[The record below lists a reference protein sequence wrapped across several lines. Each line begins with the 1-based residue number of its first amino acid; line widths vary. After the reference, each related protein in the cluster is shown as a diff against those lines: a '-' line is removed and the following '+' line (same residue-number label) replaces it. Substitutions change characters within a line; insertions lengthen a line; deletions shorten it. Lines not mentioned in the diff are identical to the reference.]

1 MFDRDRIQSWKT
13 LLLALALLGPAACS
27 DLLEVE
33 LPGQVRAEDLEQPR
47 LAGVLA
53 RSVQGDFDC
62 ALSAYV
68 WGGGLWANDL
78 YQTDN
83 FSRARLT
90 QLRSDEVLNFD
101 QLECDQ
107 FTFPPIYLPFQI
119 TRVQGEQA
127 VELISAF
134 PADAVDDRDY
144 LLGKAHAY
152 TGYAYQI
159 LGETMCELAFDGG
172 GRVSRD
178 TAMNAAEAQFSS
190 ALQYVGSAASGE
202 ARSIRNLALVG
213 RARTRLNLGNTG
225 GVVEDASQVDRG
237 FVRYA
242 DLDITDDRLN
252 NRVFN
257 YVNRNQGNSSVH
269 TDYRNLVVDGM
280 PDPRVPLE
288 HLADVQPFDG
298 VSELWIQHKY
308 TDLGSDIPF
317 ASWREAQLMIAEVS
331 GGQTAVNIIN
341 DLRATVSELDFV
353 DSAHPG
359 LPAFASSDDAEIRAQ
374 VWEERRRE
382 LFLQGTKIGDMLRL
396 DIPGVDT
403 DDFETGVNQRGNPYG
418 PHTCYPLPDQE
429 ML

>member
-1 MFDRDRIQSWKT
+1 MSDRNGIQSWKT

-62 ALSAYV
+62 ALSAYT

-101 QLECDQ
+101 QLECNQ

-119 TRVQGEQA
+119 ARVQGEQA
-127 VELISAF
+127 VELITGF

-144 LLGKAHAY
+144 LLGKTHAY

-172 GRVSRD
+172 SRVSRE
-178 TAMNAAEAQFSS
+178 TAMRAAESQFSS
-190 ALQYVGSAASGE
+190 ALQYVGSASSGE

-213 RARTRLNLGNTG
+213 RARARLNLGESG
-225 GVVEDASQVDRG
+225 GVLEDASQVDRG

-242 DLDITDDRLN
+242 DLDSSNSRLY
-252 NRVFN
+252 NRVFV
-257 YVNRNQGNSSVH
+257 YVNQNQGNSTVH
-269 TDYRNLVVDGM
+269 PDYRELEVGGM
-280 PDPRVPLE
+280 PDPRVPLT

-298 VSELWIQHKY
+298 VSELWAQNKY
-308 TDLGSDIPF
+308 PDLGSDIPF

-331 GGQTAVNIIN
+331 GGQTAVDIIN
-341 DLRATVSELDFV
+341 TLRASVSDLPFV

-359 LPAFASSDDAEIRAQ
+359 LPAFASSDEAEISAQ

-396 DIPGVDT
+396 DIAGVDT
-403 DDFETGVNQRGNPYG
+403 DDFETGVNQRGNSYG

>member
-1 MFDRDRIQSWKT
+1 MLRFDRLLRRKT
-13 LLLALALLGPAACS
+13 LLFALPVLLLTACD

-33 LPGQVRAEDLEQPR
+33 LPGQVRSQDLNHPR

-119 TRVQGEQA
+119 SRVQGEQA
-127 VELISAF
+127 VEIISGFSNEEVA
-134 PADAVDDRDY
+134 DRDL
-144 LLGKAHAY
+144 LLGTAHAY
-152 TGYAYQI
+152 TGYSYEI
-159 LGETMCELAFDGG
+159 LGETMCELAVDGG
-172 GRVSRD
+172 GRVSRESV
-178 TAMNAAEAQFSS
+178 MMAAEDQFTS
-190 ALQYVGSAASGE
+190 ALQFVESAASGE
-202 ARSIRNLALVG
+202 ARSIRNMARVG
-213 RARTRLNLGNTG
+213 RARARLNLGDAA
-225 GVVEDASQVDRG
+225 GVLEDAGQVDAG

-242 DLDITDDRLN
+242 DLDLSDDRLY

-257 YVNRNQGNSSVH
+257 YVNRNSGNSSVH
-269 TDYRNLVVDGM
+269 PSYVDLEVGGI

-288 HLADVQPFDG
+288 RLEDTLPFDG
-298 VSELWIQHKY
+298 VSELWVQHKY

-331 GGQTAVNIIN
+331 GGQTAVDIIN
-341 DLRATVSELDFV
+341 NLRATVANLPFV
-353 DSAHPG
+353 DADPG
-359 LPAFASSDDAEIRAQ
+359 LPPFVSNDEGQIRAQ

-396 DIPGVDT
+396 DIPGVST

-429 ML
+429 RL